1 MFLSLHAPW
10 RLLHAIL
17 LIIALV
23 NAQQLSEEDFSPED
37 IITRDVCILGGGAT
51 GTYAAIRLKDMNKSI
66 AVVERNDRLGGHT
79 ETLYVENGGHVD
91 YGVQGVFNYAISKN
105 FFNRLGVQWKPVT
118 PGSLINKHVNFKTGH
133 EVPPPSAVI
142 ETVAALLVYRTAI
155 QKFDYLKDGIYNLP
169 DPVPEELLWPFSKFV
184 EKYKLEAALSVIYTF
199 ANALGDML
207 ASPTLYVIQLFGIP
221 HIDVFLQGG
230 YITPNDGMYEL
241 YRKASE
247 VLDTDVLYNTKATKT
262 IRSDTEIKII
272 TQDTTSGKK
281 KLIKAKNLL
290 ITFPPIPENLK
301 GFDLSPEEISLSAK
315 LLWKTYYV
323 AVLKNTGIPNNINV
337 HNVDPDQKP
346 GNLPLAPFQW
356 ALQDMGPNNYLASK
370 IIGDMNFTDTQARD
384 LIVAD
389 LHRMGT
395 AGTFDI
401 RKDWEIAVFGNH
413 NPTTLMVSVEDI
425 QDGFYRRVYD
435 LQGRRGTFWT
445 GLTLVSDYSALLWQY
460 TESVVGEIVK
470 GG

>member
-1 MFLSLHAPW
+1 MFLSLSAPW

-23 NAQQLSEEDFSPED
+23 NAQQPSEEDFSPED

-51 GTYAAIRLKDMNKSI
+51 GTYAAIRLKDMNKSTV
-66 AVVERNDRLGGHT
+66 VVERNDRLGGHT

-91 YGVQGVFNYAISKN
+91 YGVQGVFNYEISKN
-105 FFNRLGVQWKPVT
+105 FFNRLGVQWKPLT
-118 PGSLINKHVNFKTGH
+118 PGSLINKYVDFKTGQ
-133 EVPPPSAVI
+133 EVPPPAGI
-142 ETVAALLVYRTAI
+142 LDTVAALLVYRTAI

-184 EKYKLEAALSVIYTF
+184 EKYKFEGALSVIYTF

-207 ASPTLYVIQLFGIP
+207 ASPTLYVIQLFGIS
-221 HIDVFLQGG
+221 HIDIFLQGG
-230 YITPNDGMYEL
+230 YITPNNGMYEL

-247 VLDTDVLYNTKATKT
+247 VLDTDVLYSTKATKT
-262 IRSDTEIKII
+262 IRSDTEIKLI
-272 TQDTTSGKK
+272 TQDTSGKK
-281 KLIKAKNLL
+281 KLIKAKKLL

-301 GFDLSPEEISLSAK
+301 GFDLSPEEISLSTK

-337 HNVDPDQKP
+337 QNVDPDQNP

-370 IIGDMNFTDTQARD
+370 TIGDMNFTDTQARD

-401 RKDWEIAVFGNH
+401 REDWEIAVFGNH
-413 NPTTLMVSVEDI
+413 NPTSLMVGVEDI
-425 QDGFYRRVYD
+425 RDGFYRRVYD
-435 LQGRRGTFWT
+435 LQGKRGTFWT

-460 TESVVGEIVK
+460 TESVVGEMVK
-470 GG
+470 GD